1 MAQFAVIGLGRFG
14 STASRELM
22 KMGHTVLGIDIDHKI
37 VDKYADELTQ
47 AVIADVT
54 EHNALAELALDNYDV
69 VLVAIG
75 SDFQASLLCV
85 VHLKSLGIE
94 KIWVK
99 ATSSAEHLILTK
111 IGVTRIVHPEEEM
124 GIRIA
129 QALSYPMVDDYIS
142 LGNGE
147 FIVELTISQRLDG
160 VPIQRI
166 TEGHEDVLHPL
177 LLKRKT
183 HLYPHPA
190 ADFALQHNDTLI
202 VAGPL
207 ATLRALAPRLR

>member
-1 MAQFAVIGLGRFG
+1 
-14 STASRELM
+14 
-22 KMGHTVLGIDIDHKI
+22 
-37 VDKYADELTQ
+37 
-47 AVIADVT
+47 
-54 EHNALAELALDNYDV
+54 
-69 VLVAIG
+69 
-75 SDFQASLLCV
+75 
-85 VHLKSLGIE
+85 
-94 KIWVK
+94 
-99 ATSSAEHLILTK
+99 
-111 IGVTRIVHPEEEM
+111 VHPEEEM

-190 ADFALQHNDTLI
+190 GDFALQHNDTLI